1 MATTRL
7 ACTYV
12 TMIMQM
18 LFRRSSL
25 LIVVLAID
33 VLSSQIH
40 CALPA
45 AMLHIRMLSGE
56 EVASIPV
63 EELCDVR
70 SLKRQLNQLKGFPP
84 RFRQRLFGC
93 GSRGSP
99 LDDDTKLDSP
109 MDLELVLLTYSV
121 ASPAD
126 ADELVNA
133 ARDGSVAE
141 VSALDGFLYCTGL
154 VISTRALLGFRKFR
168 GIL

>member
-1 MATTRL
+1 
-7 ACTYV
+7 
-12 TMIMQM
+12 
-18 LFRRSSL
+18 
-25 LIVVLAID
+25 
-33 VLSSQIH
+33 
-40 CALPA
+40 
-45 AMLHIRMLSGE
+45 
-56 EVASIPV
+56 
-63 EELCDVR
+63 
-70 SLKRQLNQLKGFPP
+70 
-84 RFRQRLFGC
+84 
-93 GSRGSP
+93 
-99 LDDDTKLDSP
+99 